1 MMTHARYAAVV
12 MLEIQMDEASL
23 VFRAGETPYQLLM
36 VSEWLHSI
44 LIRFDVQCEQEEPMT
59 DSLPFPTSSLI
70 YF

>member
-12 MLEIQMDEASL
+12 ILEIQMDEASL

-36 VSEWLHSI
+36 VSEWLHFI

-59 DSLPFPTSSLI
+59 DSLLFPTSSLI

>member
-1 MMTHARYAAVV
+1 MMTHVRYAAVV
-12 MLEIQMDEASL
+12 ILEIQMDEASL

-59 DSLPFPTSSLI
+59 DRLLFHKSYLI
-70 YF
+70 NL